1 MHTLSGKLHISAPSG
16 VVRIKDV
23 AVDTNESMFG
33 HVTYI
38 NMEDVPEV
46 ATLLLKLFMENKIN
60 NQ

>member
-23 AVDTNESMFG
+23 TANPADSILGHTTYVD
-33 HVTYI
+33 I
-38 NMEDVPEV
+38 EDIPEV
-46 ATLLLKLFMENKIN
+46 AALLLKLFMENKIN